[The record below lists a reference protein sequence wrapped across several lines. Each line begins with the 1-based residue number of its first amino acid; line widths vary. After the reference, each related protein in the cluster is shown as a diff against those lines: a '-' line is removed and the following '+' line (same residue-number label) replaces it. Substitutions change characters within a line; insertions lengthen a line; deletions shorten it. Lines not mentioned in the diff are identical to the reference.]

1 MKPGPRGSFDQAAA
15 ERQGVG
21 LMALLPRLSDKLSI
35 PIFVCQTF
43 HEFAQQSTRFS
54 SWADQFYKRQREKG
68 KSHHSAIRSLAF
80 KWIRIVSPAGR
91 PTSLTM
97 NPSISAPSPNEI
109 LPLPRLDG
117 APQTLEGTRA
127 QTPGVG
133 RLSHRLEG
141 SAKRHTNLWNPDR
154 SASIKDSQAIK
165 GVHSR
170 IA

>member
-1 MKPGPRGSFDQAAA
+1 MRLWPKDMKPGPRGSFDQAAA

-80 KWIRIVSPAGR
+80 KWIRIVFACWKANKPYDE
-91 PTSLTM
+91 SLY
-97 NPSISAPSPNEI
+97 ISA
-109 LPLPRLDG
+109 L
-117 APQTLEGTRA
+117 
-127 QTPGVG
+127 
-133 RLSHRLEG
+133 
-141 SAKRHTNLWNPDR
+141 AKRNTSP
-154 SASIKDSQAIK
+154 SST
-165 GVHSR
+165 
-170 IA
+170 